1 MGWIG
6 TIKIS
11 FTQVV
16 KHFQE
21 YRFFQEVPTAGCTW
35 LAWNLFDFPAG
46 ILPITNVT
54 EEDDKNLNTIFPTND
69 LVCII
74 YTVIKYE

>member
-1 MGWIG
+1 M
-6 TIKIS
+6 
-11 FTQVV
+11 

-54 EEDDKNLNTIFPTND
+54 EEDDINLNTIFPTND
-69 LVCII
+69 MVCIMYTRII
-74 YTVIKYE
+74 YKLSDKNAA